1 VRAPSFRLLCQQTL
15 SLLFP
20 DVDCRTKIRYSHP
33 GQTARQ
39 HLLDAALGERDRRR
53 SARAEARRANGTAA
67 GAVEKAAPRV
77 RVAPRA
83 GPAAGAAGAAGS
95 AASGSSA
102 PLPLGAVKAGNQGA
116 AGKGARKQPG
126 SAPVANPLD
135 PAFGLSGRAAA
146 EARIA
151 ARKTANGK
159 A

>member
-1 VRAPSFRLLCQQTL
+1 L
-15 SLLFP
+15 SLLFL
-20 DVDCRTKIRYSHP
+20 DVDFRTKIRYSHP

-83 GPAAGAAGAAGS
+83 GPAAGAAGAAARG
-95 AASGSSA
+95 ASA

-146 EARIA
+146 DARIA
-151 ARKTANGK
+151 ARKAANGK